1 MPNRSGQATIGLIG
15 LFFFVFLF
23 LVLIFLKIPLNIS
36 LAVILGAVI
45 FCIAFINT
53 DLALI
58 ILIFSMLLS
67 PQFATGQVTGRAVKI
82 RADDI
87 FIIVVFLGWMAKLAV
102 NKEMGLLRP
111 TPLNA
116 PIAVYIIICLFSSTV
131 AIFQNRLGV
140 KTSFF
145 YLLKYIE
152 YFMLFF
158 MVINNLRS
166 MEQAKK
172 FIFFLFLTC
181 FLVSI
186 YGIFEARATGRA
198 AAPFEIEGQETNT
211 FAGYLVFLM
220 SLIIGSLLYP
230 RSRASIMPLLITL
243 GVAASAFLM
252 TLSRSGWAG
261 FIVAFAALVLLNKKY
276 RIHLIAV
283 FLLTAMILPILAPE
297 SVHRRIKETFA
308 GPAKYKILGKKLAI
322 DESGQARIDS
332 WKIGFMRWT
341 KRPFIGYGVPAG
353 VVIDNQYTR
362 VLNETG
368 IFGMVSFMWLLF
380 TMFMVAWRTKV
391 LTEDDNFCQAVTIGF
406 LAGFAGLLL
415 LGTTAAVFII
425 IRIMEPFWF
434 VLAIVTVLPDLLEEG
449 GAVNA

>member
-15 LFFFVFLF
+15 LFFFLFLF
-23 LVLIFLKIPLNIS
+23 LILVFLKIPLNIS
-36 LAVILGAVI
+36 LAIILGAII
-45 FCIAFINT
+45 FVIAFINT

-67 PQFATGQVTGRAVKI
+67 PQFTTGQITGRAVKI

-102 NKEMGLLRP
+102 NKEMGLLKP

-116 PIAVYIIICLFSSTV
+116 PMGIYIIICLFSSSV
-131 AIFQNRLGV
+131 AIFQNRLSP

-145 YLLKYIE
+145 YLLKYVE
-152 YFMLFF
+152 YFILFF

-166 MEQAKK
+166 MKQAKR
-172 FIFFLFLTC
+172 FIFFFFLTC

-186 YGIFEARATGRA
+186 YGIIESRTTGRA
-198 AAPFEIEGQETNT
+198 SAPFELEGQETNT

-220 SLIIGSLLYP
+220 ALIMGSILYP
-230 RSRASIMPLLITL
+230 QSGASRFPLLITL
-243 GVAASAFLM
+243 GAAAVAFLM
-252 TLSRSGWAG
+252 TLSRSGWVS
-261 FIVAFAALVLLNKKY
+261 FIFMFMALIALNKKY
-276 RIHLIAV
+276 RIQLIAV
-283 FLLTAMILPILAPE
+283 FLLGAILVPIIAPE
-297 SVHRRIKETFA
+297 SVHKRVQDTFA
-308 GPAKYKILGKKLAI
+308 GGRQFKVMGTKFAI

-332 WKIGFMRWT
+332 WKVGFDRWT

-368 IFGMVSFMWLLF
+368 LLGIASFVWLLF
-380 TMFMVAWRTKV
+380 TVLIVAWRTKII
-391 LTEDDNFCQAVTIGF
+391 TEGDNFSQAVTVGF
-406 LAGFAGLLL
+406 LAGFAGILLFS
-415 LGTTAAVFII
+415 TTAAAFII

-434 VLAIVTVLPDLLEEG
+434 VLGIITMLPDLHKERS
-449 GAVNA
+449 